1 MEIRL
6 YRRLQQLILQ
16 VPHPRRARVQ
26 FNDAS
31 ILLVLLW
38 AYLHDRP
45 VYWGCDADNWPR
57 ELDHPLPS
65 PSCMSRR
72 LRSLSVLQLLERV
85 LQKRMDVF
93 PQTMFK
99 NIDSM
104 PLVVGNYSHDR
115 DAKRGRAA
123 GAKARGYKLHAINSA
138 CVLRHWTLSSMHT
151 NDQVAAHELLSRLAD
166 VGYVSG
172 DNGYDAN
179 PVHASANGQDHQLV
193 APPRKSNK
201 GVRDR
206 RRNLAA
212 RLRSLDMCDS
222 PLQHCGLQRDF
233 GWALMQGRK
242 SIERSFSQLHFDGL
256 YAPPPH
262 VRHPRRM
269 ALWVACKI
277 MIRLV
282 KQAAK
287 KLDL

>member
-1 MEIRL
+1 MEARI
-6 YRRLQQLILQ
+6 YRQLEQQILQ
-16 VPHPRRARVQ
+16 VPHPRKARVQ
-26 FNDAS
+26 FNDAA

-38 AYLHDRP
+38 AYLHDRA
-45 VYWGCDADNWPR
+45 VCWACDVENWPK

-85 LQKRMDVF
+85 LQKLVDVF

-104 PLVVGNYSHDR
+104 PLRVGHYSHDR

-123 GAKARGYKLHAINSA
+123 GEKARGYKLHAISSA
-138 CVLRHWTLSSMHT
+138 CVLRHWTLSSMAS
-151 NDQVAAHELLSRLAD
+151 NDQVVAHELLVRLTDA
-166 VGYVSG
+166 GYVSG

-179 PVHASANGQDHQLV
+179 AVHASANRQDHQLV
-193 APPRKSNK
+193 APPRKSNR

-206 RRNLAA
+206 RRNLVA
-212 RLRSLDMCDS
+212 RLRSLDICDS
-222 PLQHCGLQRDF
+222 PLQHCGQQRDF

-269 ALWVACKI
+269 ALWVACKL
-277 MIRLV
+277 MIRLS

-287 KLDL
+287 N